1 MSSEGSV
8 TSWIANFKAGD
19 ASAAQKLWERYY
31 QRLLFQCRRHLGD
44 APRRVAD
51 EEDVALTAFNKLFRA
66 IQRDQYPKLNDRN
79 NFWRLLLAIAAR
91 EAGRQKRSDHRKK
104 RGGGRVLGES
114 AITDE
119 CLSSGDVTFD
129 RMIGSVPT
137 PEFAA
142 IVAEQYGRLFERLD
156 NDDLREIAQM
166 KLEEYLNKQIA
177 DRLKYSLRTVERKL
191 HSIRS
196 EWSRER

>member
-8 TSWIANFKAGD
+8 TSWITDFKAGD

-31 QRLLFQCRRHLGD
+31 QRLVFQCRRKLGD

-51 EEDVALTAFNKLFRA
+51 EEDVALSAFNKLLRA
-66 IQRDQYPKLNDRN
+66 IQQDQYPRLHDRD

-91 EAGRQKRSDHRKK
+91 EAGRQKRSDNCKK

-114 AITDE
+114 AIAGE
-119 CLSSGDVTFD
+119 CTSAGDVSFD

-142 IVAEQYGRLFERLD
+142 IVAEQYERLFERLG

-166 KLEEYLNKQIA
+166 KLEGYLNTQIA
-177 DRLKYSLRTVERKL
+177 DRLKCSLRTVERKL
-191 HSIRS
+191 HYIRS
-196 EWSRER
+196 EWSQE